1 MSAVAMILL
10 FCLVLMIMLILI
22 SIIVIALRV
31 REWYRRV
38 FKGEVPKQ
46 QERKRR
52 EGKVTVVRT
61 EPTERRVS
69 DDVGEYVDFKEIKE
83 RK

>member
-1 MSAVAMILL
+1 MSTTILVV
-10 FCLVLMIMLILI
+10 CLVLIPVMLILV
-22 SIIVIALRV
+22 SILVIALRV
-31 REWYRRV
+31 YNWYRRV
-38 FKGEVPKQ
+38 FKGEESKQ
-46 QERKRR
+46 QSHKRR

-61 EPTERRVS
+61 EPTEQRVN